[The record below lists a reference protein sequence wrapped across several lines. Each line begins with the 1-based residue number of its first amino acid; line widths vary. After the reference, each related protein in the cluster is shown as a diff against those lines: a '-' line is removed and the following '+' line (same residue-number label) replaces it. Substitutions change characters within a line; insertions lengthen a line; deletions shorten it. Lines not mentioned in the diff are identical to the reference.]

1 MNMIRVKW
9 IVIRVLQCILCI
21 LTGKREIVMRKL
33 T

>member
-21 LTGKREIVMRKL
+21 LTGKKRNCDEKN
-33 T
+33 